1 MIFSLITTNTEHMV
15 IELGNTLRVLSEPRE
30 DTRFVSQVLSS
41 DRLYFSDADMVY
53 FGIVFMYNK
62 LKL

>member
-30 DTRFVSQVLSS
+30 DTRFVS
-41 DRLYFSDADMVY
+41 
-53 FGIVFMYNK
+53 
-62 LKL
+62 